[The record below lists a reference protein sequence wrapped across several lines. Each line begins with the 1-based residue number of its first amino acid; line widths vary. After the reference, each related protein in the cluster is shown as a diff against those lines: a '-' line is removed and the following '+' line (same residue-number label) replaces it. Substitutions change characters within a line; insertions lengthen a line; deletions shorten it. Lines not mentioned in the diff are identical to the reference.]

1 MGRHRHDLKLNAARG
16 VAVQEGMRTTI
27 IGSLLA
33 FLSLTSGC
41 TLHVR
46 PVETV
51 VVEERAPRP
60 VRTVK
65 ASPMLSHHQAVAQAE
80 GYCDVRRYDC
90 RLDHAKLVRN
100 GQVWR
105 VHFDARS
112 RRSHGKV
119 FVQVDAR
126 SGRIL
131 EAKETGRLKRRHG

>member
-1 MGRHRHDLKLNAARG
+1 
-16 VAVQEGMRTTI
+16 MRTTI

-33 FLSLTSGC
+33 LLSLTSGC

-60 VRTVK
+60 VKVVRAK
-65 ASPMLSHHQAVAQAE
+65 PMLSRHQAVEVAE
-80 GYCDVRRYDC
+80 SYCDRRRYDC
-90 RLDHAKLVRN
+90 RLDQAKLVK
-100 GQVWR
+100 GGEVWR

-112 RRSHGKV
+112 WRAKGKV

-126 SGRIL
+126 TGRIL
-131 EAKETGRLKRRHG
+131 EAKETGRLTRRHA

>member
-1 MGRHRHDLKLNAARG
+1 MRTALNKGEG
-16 VAVQEGMRTTI
+16 VAVRGGMRTTI

-33 FLSLTSGC
+33 LLSLTTGC

-80 GYCDVRRYDC
+80 GYCDRRRYDC
-90 RLDHAKLVRN
+90 RLDHAKLVK
-100 GQVWR
+100 GGEVWR
-105 VHFDARS
+105 VH
-112 RRSHGKV
+112 
-119 FVQVDAR
+119 
-126 SGRIL
+126 
-131 EAKETGRLKRRHG
+131 